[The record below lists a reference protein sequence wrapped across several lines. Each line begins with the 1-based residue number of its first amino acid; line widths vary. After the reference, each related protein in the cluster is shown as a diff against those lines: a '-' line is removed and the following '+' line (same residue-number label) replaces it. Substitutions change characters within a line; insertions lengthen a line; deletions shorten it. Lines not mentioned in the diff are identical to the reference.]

1 MLSFQAHS
9 SEEVLQKK
17 RYLCTYKSEFI
28 RRVMRCENVT
38 LLRFIVIGEG
48 RVVQARVQRSDL
60 ILSIP
65 KCISESELK
74 EPFVSI

>member
-17 RYLCTYKSEFI
+17 KICTYKSEFI

-74 EPFVSI
+74 